1 MPVETAFVPNF
12 DYDVFISYAWVDN
25 QVDDDDQ
32 SAHGWV
38 SQFRDRLTRRID
50 QKLGRIDSARIF
62 FDTFAIGKNHDF
74 GPQIEAALSK
84 TAVMVV
90 VFSPGY
96 IASKACREELQCF
109 SQVVQE
115 KLSASGRLFLVH
127 LDYVPSAKWPAEIQ
141 QHLGTQLLGYPFY
154 GKSKDSNDTFAL
166 PPDETNYVK
175 ELNLLRCAVAEQ
187 LQRMAAPATG
197 SNDAGSV
204 PSPDQPQGVS
214 LMALVLE
221 NF

>member
-1 MPVETAFVPNF
+1 MSSSISTFLPGSTDGSDREAHRFTTPRQLQRISCSHPAVHFPDLSSDMPVETAFVPNF

-25 QVDDDDQ
+25 QVDDDEK

-38 SQFRDRLTRRID
+38 SQFGDRLIRRID
-50 QKLGRIDSARIF
+50 QKLGRIDSTRVF

-74 GPQIEAALSK
+74 GPQIETALSK

-109 SQVVQE
+109 SRVVQE

-127 LDYVPSAKWPAEIQ
+127 LDHVPSA
-141 QHLGTQLLGYPFY
+141 
-154 GKSKDSNDTFAL
+154 
-166 PPDETNYVK
+166 
-175 ELNLLRCAVAEQ
+175 R
-187 LQRMAAPATG
+187 
-197 SNDAGSV
+197 
-204 PSPDQPQGVS
+204 
-214 LMALVLE
+214 
-221 NF
+221 

>member
-38 SQFRDRLTRRID
+38 SQFRDRLRRRVD
-50 QKLGRIDSARIF
+50 QMLGREDSVRVF
-62 FDTFAIGKNHDF
+62 SDTFEIRKNRDF
-74 GPQIEAALSK
+74 GAQIEAALGK

-127 LDYVPSAKWPAEIQ
+127 LDHVPSARWPAEIFK
-141 QHLGTQLLGYPFY
+141 Y
-154 GKSKDSNDTFAL
+154 
-166 PPDETNYVK
+166 
-175 ELNLLRCAVAEQ
+175 
-187 LQRMAAPATG
+187 
-197 SNDAGSV
+197 
-204 PSPDQPQGVS
+204 
-214 LMALVLE
+214 
-221 NF
+221 